1 MNSIVTNCYL
11 TVLLQTELKTKLLR
25 INFHLFTVQHGGIF
39 STCEI
44 ISQHQQMPETH
55 SEKKKKPYVKSS
67 NLVKS

>member
-55 SEKKKKPYVKSS
+55 SEKKKSHMLKAVT
-67 NLVKS
+67 L